1 MTEGHAAESKDC
13 LGIPSSW
20 QHDMRRWAHAG
31 MRLLFPAGCA
41 FCDGEG
47 ETPPDDVPICSACRT
62 LFLEGQGLRCPRCGA
77 RLPSDLPPEPRCPH
91 CLKSRLQ
98 FQSVL
103 AMGVYRGELREAV
116 LRMKQLPGE
125 PLSMAVGRL
134 LCRELGESLAS
145 LAPEVVVPVPM
156 HWSRRLVRR
165 TNSAEILA
173 ERVASTLR
181 IPVCREVL
189 VRRRN
194 TPPQFGLS
202 AHGRFRN
209 VRRAFR
215 LAAGY
220 DLGAA
225 RVLLL
230 DDILTTGATCSEAAR
245 VLLAAGAER
254 VDVAVVARAE
264 GI

>member
-1 MTEGHAAESKDC
+1 MGRTAMGVIPGRLPRLYRSETDPTNAATGFRQEKSGLFWFFIPPLDIVETTRKYGFSTLPEFDHPLDWWRRFFMTEGHAAESKDC

-91 CLKSRLQ
+91 CLKARLQ

-116 LRMKQLPGE
+116 LRMKELPGE
-125 PLSMAVGRL
+125 PLSMAV
-134 LCRELGESLAS
+134 
-145 LAPEVVVPVPM
+145 
-156 HWSRRLVRR
+156 VR
-165 TNSAEILA
+165 
-173 ERVASTLR
+173 
-181 IPVCREVL
+181 
-189 VRRRN
+189 
-194 TPPQFGLS
+194 
-202 AHGRFRN
+202 
-209 VRRAFR
+209 
-215 LAAGY
+215 
-220 DLGAA
+220 
-225 RVLLL
+225 
-230 DDILTTGATCSEAAR
+230 
-245 VLLAAGAER
+245 
-254 VDVAVVARAE
+254 
-264 GI
+264 

>member
-1 MTEGHAAESKDC
+1 MSEGHSVQSKGR
-13 LGIPSSW
+13 LRVPSTW
-20 QHDMRRWAHAG
+20 QHGMRRWAHAG
-31 MRLLFPAGCA
+31 MRLLYPDGCV
-41 FCDGEG
+41 FCDSEG
-47 ETPPDDVPICSACRT
+47 EASPDDVPLCSLCRA
-62 LFLEGQGLRCPRCGA
+62 LFLEGQGLRCPQCGA
-77 RLPSDLPPEPRCPH
+77 RLSSDLPPEPSCPH
-91 CLKSRLQ
+91 CPKTRLK

-103 AMGVYRGELREAV
+103 TMGVYRGELREAV
-116 LRMKQLPGE
+116 LRMKTLSGE

-134 LCRELGESLAS
+134 LCRELGESLAK

-173 ERVASTLR
+173 ERVASALR
-181 IPVCREVL
+181 IPVCRGVL

-209 VRRAFR
+209 VRGAFR
-215 LAAGY
+215 SAMRY

-225 RVLLL
+225 RVLLI

-245 VLLAAGAER
+245 ALLAAGAKR

-264 GI
+264 GL

>member
-1 MTEGHAAESKDC
+1 MAEGQMVESEGR
-13 LGIPSSW
+13 LRVPLAW

-31 MRLLFPAGCA
+31 MQLLFPAGCVS
-41 FCDGEG
+41 CNGEG
-47 ETPPDDVPICSACRT
+47 ETPPDDVPLCSDCRM

-91 CLKSRLQ
+91 CLKARLQ

-103 AMGVYRGELREAV
+103 AMGVYRGELRDAV
-116 LRMKQLPGE
+116 LRMKELPGE

-134 LCRELGESLAS
+134 LCRELGESLAE

-173 ERVASTLR
+173 ERVASALR
-181 IPVCREVL
+181 IPVCRGVL

-194 TPPQFGLS
+194 TPPQFELS
-202 AHGRFRN
+202 AHGRLRN
-209 VRRAFR
+209 VRGAFR
-215 LAAGY
+215 SAVGY

-225 RVLLL
+225 RVLLI
-230 DDILTTGATCSEAAR
+230 DDILTTGATCSEGAR
-245 VLLAAGAER
+245 VLLAAGAKR

-264 GI
+264 GL